1 MQQSLQGPLWQ
12 PINLLKTIHPPFKQ
26 LTCMH
31 LVLYV
36 LMHTPAELSFVEY
49 VHCNF
54 LIAMNTFT
62 FERNLSMKIRCHKLF
77 FFFESKLWLCASRK
91 WLPKQVLIRFR
102 WDSTLACH
110 CEIANLMLTS
120 LSEEEPEFPFFL
132 PWQKILS

>member
-1 MQQSLQGPLWQ
+1 
-12 PINLLKTIHPPFKQ
+12 
-26 LTCMH
+26 MH

-77 FFFESKLWLCASRK
+77 FFLKANYDSVQAESDYQNK
-91 WLPKQVLIRFR
+91 F
-102 WDSTLACH
+102 
-110 CEIANLMLTS
+110 
-120 LSEEEPEFPFFL
+120 
-132 PWQKILS
+132 